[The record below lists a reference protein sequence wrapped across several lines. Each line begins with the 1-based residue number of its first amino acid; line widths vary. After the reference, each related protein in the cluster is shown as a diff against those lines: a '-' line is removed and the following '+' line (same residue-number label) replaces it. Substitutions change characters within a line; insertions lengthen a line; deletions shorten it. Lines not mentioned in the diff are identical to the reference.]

1 VTGSWGEHEDLSVS
15 ISASNNM
22 SRSLG
27 PKNLSLGTLY
37 PDNTSVIPTVTD
49 TLFAQGKIK
58 QNLVAISFEPTNST
72 LAVNGEVTF
81 GTTDPTKYIGDI
93 SYL

>member
-1 VTGSWGEHEDLSVS
+1 MTGSWGEHEDLSVS
-15 ISASNNM
+15 ISAPNNM

-27 PKNLSLGTLY
+27 PKNLTLGTVH
-37 PDNTSVIPTVTD
+37 PDNTTVIPTVTD

-72 LAVNGEVTF
+72 LALNGQVAF
-81 GTTDPTKYIGDI
+81 GDTDPTKYTGNI